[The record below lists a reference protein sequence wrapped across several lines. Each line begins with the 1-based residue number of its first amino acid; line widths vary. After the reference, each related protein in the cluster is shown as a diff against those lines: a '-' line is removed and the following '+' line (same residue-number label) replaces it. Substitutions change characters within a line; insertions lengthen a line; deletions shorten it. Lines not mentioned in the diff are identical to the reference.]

1 MNPWPIIGGVAT
13 SVCTEE
19 EFINPIHLEVG
30 DVIVLTK
37 PLGTQ
42 PAVNAHQWMSLDNQ
56 FWKQI
61 QNIITP
67 EEGMSRILLLY
78 VTLLYLIMLQLNMLM
93 KKLCT
98 LWLD

>member
-19 EFINPIHLEVG
+19 EFIRPELLEVG

-42 PAVNAHQWMSLDNQ
+42 VAVNAHQWLALDNQ
-56 FWKQI
+56 YWKQI
-61 QNIITP
+61 KDITTP
-67 EEGMSRILLLY
+67 EDGWF
-78 VTLLYLIMLQLNMLM
+78 
-93 KKLCT
+93 LCIGFDEC
-98 LWLD
+98 LFIFI